1 MNDKLDQWIFF
12 TAIIAG
18 MLLGAIFTFQINT
31 QAWEMEAVRNGH
43 ATWATKH
50 NGAAYFKW
58 KETNK

>member
-18 MLLGAIFTFQINT
+18 ILLGAIFTFQINT
-31 QAWEMEAVRNGH
+31 QAWEMEAIRNGH

-50 NGAAYFKW
+50 NGAVYFKW
-58 KETNK
+58 KETSK